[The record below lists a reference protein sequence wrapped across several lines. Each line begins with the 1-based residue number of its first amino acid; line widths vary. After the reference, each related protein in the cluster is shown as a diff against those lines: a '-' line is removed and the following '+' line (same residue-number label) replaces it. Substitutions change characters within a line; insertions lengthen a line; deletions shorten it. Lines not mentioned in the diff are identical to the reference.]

1 MTIDSEIIKDLLPLY
16 RSGLAS
22 APTRKLVEAWL
33 AEHSLEA
40 AGTSDVAPGESDS
53 ALLRALD
60 RARRLRRRL
69 RWLFGL
75 AIGLTVFCASTRIEF
90 EGGRLVSARLLAL
103 DLPLLFAPSMV
114 AAIACWIFYILLKRR
129 LR

>member
-1 MTIDSEIIKDLLPLY
+1 MTTDPDIVRDLLPLY

-22 APTRKLVEAWL
+22 AASRRLVEAWL
-33 AEHSLEA
+33 ADH
-40 AGTSDVAPGESDS
+40 APGAISEGEATGDETGRSE
-53 ALLRALD
+53 LRALEQ
-60 RARRLRRRL
+60 ALRLRRRL

-75 AIGLTVFCASTRIEF
+75 AIGLTVFCASTEIKL

-103 DLPLLFAPSMV
+103 DLPLLFAPLIV
-114 AAIACWIFYILLKRR
+114 AAMACWISYALLKSR